1 MMVRVDEKEVS
12 MSNETETRLKRLRWL
27 CAHRAQREMDLLLG
41 NFLDT
46 QFSKLDPE
54 QEAAFVA
61 LAEME
66 DIDLWPLVMGK
77 RECTDPIQKEVLR
90 MLRGAGTARSDSLS
104 L

>member
-46 QFSKLDPE
+46 QFSKLDP
-54 QEAAFVA
+54 
-61 LAEME
+61 
-66 DIDLWPLVMGK
+66 
-77 RECTDPIQKEVLR
+77 
-90 MLRGAGTARSDSLS
+90 
-104 L
+104 

>member
-1 MMVRVDEKEVS
+1 

-90 MLRGAGTARSDSLS
+90 ILLSPETARSNPRS
-104 L
+104 

>member
-1 MMVRVDEKEVS
+1 
-12 MSNETETRLKRLRWL
+12 MSNETEMRLKRLRWL

>member
-1 MMVRVDEKEVS
+1 
-12 MSNETETRLKRLRWL
+12 MSNETEMRLKRLRWL

-46 QFSKLDPE
+46 QFSNLNPE
-54 QEAAFVA
+54 QEAAFVT

-77 RECTDPIQKEVLR
+77 RDCTDPVQKEVLQ
-90 MLRGAGTARSDSLS
+90 MLRGVGTARSDSLS